1 MSKEM
6 REQIDRVRNWKPI
19 LNESTENEF
28 PNSIRIKFTKDGY
41 RQLFDYLQLYP
52 YNPGGY
58 NKRWKYMYD
67 DDTIIRKLQSEDG
80 FELTNGRL
88 YEFIQDMEQDR
99 VIFIEYD
106 ARRKEIHFHRSEP
119 GYRPTFRSKPD
130 LHSSGAASQ
139 YVQFDKLEVG
149 ALSNRGELEIDGPRV
164 HIFEI
169 VETS

>member
-1 MSKEM
+1 MSKEI
-6 REQIDRVRNWKPI
+6 REQINRVRNWKQF

-28 PNSIRIKFTKDGY
+28 PNSITIKFTRDGY
-41 RQLFDYLQLYP
+41 EQLFKYLQLYP
-52 YNPGGY
+52 YNTGGY

-67 DDTIIRKLQSEDG
+67 DETIIRNLQSEDG
-80 FELTNGRL
+80 FELKNGRL
-88 YEFIQDMEQDR
+88 YEFIQDIEQDR

-106 ARRKEIHFHRSEP
+106 ARRKEIYFHRSEP
-119 GYRPTFRSKPD
+119 GYRPTNSSIPN
-130 LHSSGAASQ
+130 LHSSGAGST

-149 ALSNRGELEIDGPRV
+149 ALSNRGKVGIDGPRV